1 MIKLLQ
7 VLDSDKSGGL
17 ECSEFC
23 AAIRKLVGCS
33 ATRVLEFPC

>member
-33 ATRVLEFPC
+33 AKRVLEFPC